1 MVAMDL
7 AKGVHGQDWRVERQ
21 VGEWCNC
28 ILIHKRFLRSYPQ
41 ALIWD
46 RVVFLDQIQVCQ
58 LKGEISS
65 LPPCFLWR
73 SSQKGSHLLSEA
85 SK

>member
-1 MVAMDL
+1 MDL
-7 AKGVHGQDWRVERQ
+7 AKGMHWQGWRVERH
-21 VGEWCNC
+21 VGGIVQLYFNTYK
-28 ILIHKRFLRSYPQ
+28 ILLSYPQ
-41 ALIWD
+41 ALIWN
-46 RVVFLDQIQVCQ
+46 RIVFLDQIQVCQ

-65 LPPCFLWR
+65 LPLGSLWR